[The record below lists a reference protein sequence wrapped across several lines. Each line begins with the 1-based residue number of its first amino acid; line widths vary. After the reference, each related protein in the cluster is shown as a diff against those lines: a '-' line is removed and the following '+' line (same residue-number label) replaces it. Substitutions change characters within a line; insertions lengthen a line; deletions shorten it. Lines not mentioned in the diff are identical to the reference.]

1 MKVILCYQEF
11 PPSGDVV
18 KLAKE
23 EVIMQNHRGTAPKSA
38 SHVPGL
44 VAGLAPPPATIPF
57 KYSKGTLG
65 TFGLTPDP
73 VAFGWPPERALI
85 LAISRILSFS
95 F

>member
-1 MKVILCYQEF
+1 M
-11 PPSGDVV
+11 
-18 KLAKE
+18 LAKK
-23 EVIMQNHRGTAPKSA
+23 EVIMQNHRGATPKSA
-38 SHVPGL
+38 SHTPGL
-44 VAGLAPPPATIPF
+44 AAGLAPPPATFPF

-73 VAFGWPPERALI
+73 AAFECPPESALI